1 MKKRHSVQLSPGKR
15 EDKVLDDKGA
25 ISKKP
30 VPLQLYRFKCMS
42 FRALTYKLII
52 VIMIVPGL

>member
-1 MKKRHSVQLSPGKR
+1 MKKRHSVKLSPGKK
-15 EDKVLDDKGA
+15 EDKVLEDKGA

-52 VIMIVPGL
+52 VIMIVPSL